1 MLKRLAIG
9 VLVAAATMAGTGA
22 PAIAAGGPPI
32 TCPPG
37 QHPDPTTY
45 VEVVQRGEFGLLADG
60 VPPFMPESLL
70 NDPARIADLQARC
83 M

>member
-9 VLVAAATMAGTGA
+9 VLVAAATMAATMAGTGA

-37 QHPDPTTY
+37 QHPDPTTGLCII
-45 VEVVQRGEFGLLADG
+45 VVGGGTLSGR
-60 VPPFMPESLL
+60 PRS
-70 NDPARIADLQARC
+70 
-83 M
+83 

>member
-37 QHPDPTTY
+37 QHPDPTTGLCII
-45 VEVVQRGEFGLLADG
+45 VVL
-60 VPPFMPESLL
+60 SL
-70 NDPARIADLQARC
+70 IHI
-83 M
+83 